1 MSFRGVTGLARV
13 AWRNLWRNRRRTL
26 IVLSSVVVG
35 VFVLVLFDTLNLGMV
50 EQMLD
55 NQLRLHIGHVQI
67 HRQGYHANPAVERF
81 FRKAEA
87 LRQQVAAEPEVRA
100 VAPRVLVHGLL
111 SSAYNN
117 GGVQLVGVAPEAE
130 SLVTFIAEQLVAGRY
145 LAAEGPEILIG
156 ERLARKL
163 EVRLGD
169 RVVAMAAR
177 PDGQIG
183 SEVFRVVGLFRTVS
197 ADFDRTMAF
206 IPIDRARAMLGLPP
220 DAAHELAVLLD
231 DVRQADALKTRLQA
245 ALPDT
250 LEVLTY
256 RDVVPLLVMQRD
268 LYAEMMYLFYLIIGV
283 ALIFG
288 IINAMLMA
296 VMERL
301 PEFGV
306 LRAIGMSEGRLFL
319 LVSLES
325 LLIGLLGT
333 AIGWALS
340 LPVYAYLA
348 RHGLDLAVFSEA
360 LAAFGVGSVIYPRL
374 TLRVVWNA
382 WLIIPLVAWLGA
394 LYPAWRAIHVEPV
407 EAMRAV

>member
-1 MSFRGVTGLARV
+1 M
-13 AWRNLWRNRRRTL
+13 
-26 IVLSSVVVG
+26 
-35 VFVLVLFDTLNLGMV
+35 
-50 EQMLD
+50 
-55 NQLRLHIGHVQI
+55 
-67 HRQGYHANPAVERF
+67 
-81 FRKAEA
+81 
-87 LRQQVAAEPEVRA
+87 
-100 VAPRVLVHGLL
+100 
-111 SSAYNN
+111 
-117 GGVQLVGVAPEAE
+117 
-130 SLVTFIAEQLVAGRY
+130 
-145 LAAEGPEILIG
+145 
-156 ERLARKL
+156 
-163 EVRLGD
+163 
-169 RVVAMAAR
+169 
-177 PDGQIG
+177 
-183 SEVFRVVGLFRTVS
+183 
-197 ADFDRTMAF
+197 
-206 IPIDRARAMLGLPP
+206 
-220 DAAHELAVLLD
+220 LLD
-231 DVRQADALKTRLQA
+231 DARQADALKARLQA
-245 ALPDT
+245 TLPDT

-268 LYAEMMYLFYLIIGV
+268 LYAEMMYLIYLIIGV

-296 VMERL
+296 VLERL

-325 LLIGLLGT
+325 LLLGLLGT

>member
-1 MSFRGVTGLARV
+1 MRLRDTIGLTRV

-50 EQMLD
+50 AQMLD
-55 NQLRLHIGHVQI
+55 NHLRLHVGHVQI
-67 HRQGYHANPAVERF
+67 HREGYHANPAVEQF
-81 FRKAEA
+81 FQDAA
-87 LRQQVAAEPEVRA
+87 TVQQQVATHPEVQA
-100 VAPRVLVHGLL
+100 VAPRVLAHGLL

-117 GGVQLVGVAPEAE
+117 GGVQLVGIVPEAE
-130 SLVTFIAEQLVAGRY
+130 SLVTFIAKQLVAGRY
-145 LAAEGPEILIG
+145 LHGEGREILIG

-183 SEVFRVVGLFRTVS
+183 SEVFRVAGLFRTVS

-206 IPIDRARAMLGLPP
+206 IPIDQARALLGLPS
-220 DAAHELAVLLD
+220 DAAHELVLLLND
-231 DVRQADALKTRLQA
+231 ARQAETLKAHLQS

-256 RDVVPLLVMQRD
+256 RDIVPLLVMQRD
-268 LYAEMMYLFYLIIGV
+268 LYAQMMYLIYLIIGV

-296 VMERL
+296 VLERL

-333 AIGWALS
+333 ALGWGLS

-348 RHGLDLAVFSEA
+348 HHGLNLAAFSEA
-360 LAAFGVGSVIYPRL
+360 LTAFGIGAVIYPRL
-374 TLRVVWNA
+374 TFRVVWNA

-394 LYPAWRAIHVEPV
+394 LYPAWRALHVEPV

>member
-67 HRQGYHANPAVERF
+67 HHRGYHANPAVERF

-130 SLVTFIAEQLVAGRY
+130 SLVTFIADQIVAGRY
-145 LAAEGPEILIG
+145 LTGEGSEILIG

-296 VMERL
+296 VLERL

-306 LRAIGMSEGRLFL
+306 LRALGMSEGRLFL

-325 LLIGLLGT
+325 LLLGLLGT